1 MTQPIPVSP
10 ADRQPEKTPAE
21 RPVEAT
27 ILAFIA
33 IFVGTAL
40 VSALG
45 ALASAGDSDPWYAAL
60 NKAPGTPPG
69 FVFGIVWPALYILM
83 AIGACMVWR
92 AGGTWKR
99 ADSALGLYFLQLVAN
114 LGWSYLFF
122 KYHLASAALVDIVAL
137 WVLVFVMIREFRK
150 HSQLAAMMQYP
161 YLAWLTFAAY
171 LNTWVVV
178 AN

>member
-1 MTQPIPVSP
+1 MVHTGQSP
-10 ADRQPEKTPAE
+10 AASAE

-33 IFVGTAL
+33 IIAATAL
-40 VSALG
+40 VAALG
-45 ALASAGDSDPWYAAL
+45 ALASAGDADPWYAAL

-69 FVFGIVWPALYILM
+69 FVFGVVWPTLYTLM
-83 AIGACMVWR
+83 VIGACLVWR
-92 AGGTWKR
+92 AGGGWKR

-122 KYHLASAALVDIVAL
+122 KYHLAAAALIDIAAL
-137 WVLVFVMIREFRK
+137 WVLAFMMIREFHR
-150 HSQLAAMMQYP
+150 HSRVAAMLQYP

-171 LNTWVVV
+171 LNTWVVA

>member
-1 MTQPIPVSP
+1 MPQRVPTI
-10 ADRQPEKTPAE
+10 PAE

-33 IFVGTAL
+33 IIAATAL
-40 VSALG
+40 VAALG
-45 ALASAGDSDPWYAAL
+45 ALASGGDSDPWYAAL

-69 FVFGIVWPALYILM
+69 FVFGIVWPTLYVVM
-83 AIGACMVWR
+83 AACIVWR

-122 KYHLASAALVDIVAL
+122 KYHLATPALIDIAAL
-137 WVLVFVMIREFRK
+137 WVLVFMMTREFGR
-150 HSQLAAMMQYP
+150 HSKLAAMMQYP

-171 LNTWVVV
+171 LNVWVVA

>member
-1 MTQPIPVSP
+1 MSHPAQAQKMEPV
-10 ADRQPEKTPAE
+10 E

-33 IFVGTAL
+33 IFLATAL
-40 VSALG
+40 VAALG
-45 ALASAGDSDPWYAAL
+45 ALASAGDADPWYAAL

-69 FVFGIVWPALYILM
+69 FVFGIVWPTLYTLM
-83 AIGACMVWR
+83 AISACRVWLS
-92 AGGTWKR
+92 GGGWKR

-122 KYHLASAALVDIVAL
+122 RYHLAAAALIDIAAL
-137 WVLVFVMIREFRK
+137 WVLVFMMTREFHR
-150 HSQLAAMMQYP
+150 HSPVAAMLQYP
-161 YLAWLTFAAY
+161 YLVWLTFAAY

>member
-1 MTQPIPVSP
+1 MTQAAP
-10 ADRQPEKTPAE
+10 APAARTE

-33 IFVGTAL
+33 IIAATAL
-40 VSALG
+40 VAALG
-45 ALASAGDSDPWYAAL
+45 ALASAGEADPWYAAL

-69 FVFGIVWPALYILM
+69 FVFGLVWPVLYILM
-83 AIGACMVWR
+83 AISACMVWR
-92 AGGTWKR
+92 AGGTWRR

-114 LGWSYLFF
+114 LGWSFLFF
-122 KYHLASAALVDIVAL
+122 KYHLATAALIDIAAL
-137 WVLVFVMIREFRK
+137 WVLVFMMIREFGK
-150 HSQLAAMMQYP
+150 HSRLAAMMQYP

-171 LNTWVVV
+171 LNVWVVV

>member
-1 MTQPIPVSP
+1 VSQSARAP
-10 ADRQPEKTPAE
+10 ATRAE

-33 IFVGTAL
+33 IFAATSL
-40 VSALG
+40 VAALG
-45 ALASAGDSDPWYAAL
+45 ALASAGEADPWYAAL

-69 FVFGIVWPALYILM
+69 FVFGIVWPALYTLM
-83 AIGACMVWR
+83 VIGACMVWR
-92 AGGTWKR
+92 AGGTWKG

-122 KYHLASAALVDIVAL
+122 RYHLAAAALIDIAAL
-137 WVLVFVMIREFRK
+137 WVLVFMMTREFHR
-150 HSQLAAMMQYP
+150 HSRIAAMLQYP

-171 LNTWVVV
+171 LNVWVVA

>member
-1 MTQPIPVSP
+1 MIQPAPSP
-10 ADRQPEKTPAE
+10 AVPVE

-33 IFVGTAL
+33 IIAATAL
-40 VSALG
+40 VAALG
-45 ALASAGDSDPWYAAL
+45 ALASAGDADPWYAAL

-69 FVFGIVWPALYILM
+69 FVFGVVWPALYTLM
-83 AIGACMVWR
+83 VIGACLVWR
-92 AGGTWKR
+92 AGGGWKR

-122 KYHLASAALVDIVAL
+122 KYHLAAAALIDIAAL
-137 WVLVFVMIREFRK
+137 WVLVFMMTREFHL
-150 HSQLAAMMQYP
+150 HSRVAAMLQYP
-161 YLAWLTFAAY
+161 YLAWLAYAAY
-171 LNTWVVV
+171 LNTWVVA

>member
-1 MTQPIPVSP
+1 MPNPSRTEAAQ
-10 ADRQPEKTPAE
+10 AE

-33 IFVGTAL
+33 IIAATAL
-40 VSALG
+40 VAALG
-45 ALASAGDSDPWYAAL
+45 ALASTGDADPWYATL

-69 FVFGIVWPALYILM
+69 FVFGIVWPTLYTLM
-83 AIGACMVWR
+83 AIGACLVWR
-92 AGGTWKR
+92 AGGGWKR

-122 KYHLASAALVDIVAL
+122 RYHLAAAALIDMAAL
-137 WVLVFVMIREFRK
+137 WVLVFMMIREFQR
-150 HSQLAAMMQYP
+150 HSPVAAMMQYP
-161 YLAWLTFAAY
+161 YLAWLSFAAY
-171 LNTWVVV
+171 LNVWVVV